1 MAIISN
7 TTKLMTVFSGWTI
20 QVPLSRSPC
29 FGIRDAKDPE
39 AFRGGPRERVNSNVQ
54 PTRS

>member
-7 TTKLMTVFSGWTI
+7 TTKLMTVFSRWTI
-20 QVPLSRSPC
+20 QVPLLRSPC

-39 AFRGGPRERVNSNVQ
+39 AFRGGPREWVNSNVQ